1 VAAPGVETEDLAA
14 TPAFRAVVAGLNLA
28 ERLTPKR
35 FPAHDPAA
43 LMRAARVSPPPGA
56 IQGLVEL
63 HDSLAAE
70 SELTMFGRLSVRWDF
85 IRLLKNAELV
95 LSAHRENPALAAPVP
110 APIFILGL
118 PRSGTTF
125 LHALLAEDAGNLVPR
140 NWQTIY
146 PAPRPPDFSP
156 AHHAR
161 ARKVDRQLK
170 LFAGLAPE
178 FPAVHPVTA
187 DSPQECSEI
196 TAHVFQSLRFDTTFR
211 VPAYRSWLDA
221 RGHGEA
227 FAFHKQFLQLL
238 QAGQPGRWVLK
249 CPDHIFSMDAILQ
262 TYPDARFIVV
272 HRDPVRVFGSVAH
285 LTGILR
291 RPFVKNVDPAD
302 IGAQVTERW
311 IEGAE
316 RLVAFDR
323 REDLPG
329 TRKIHIHYHDLVG
342 NPEAMVE
349 RIYGHFGLP
358 ESARAR
364 AAMRAFLAARPRG
377 GYGGQRRYALG
388 KFGINPDSLGPR
400 FAGYLDYFGIV
411 PQAAA

>member
-1 VAAPGVETEDLAA
+1 
-14 TPAFRAVVAGLNLA
+14 
-28 ERLTPKR
+28 
-35 FPAHDPAA
+35 
-43 LMRAARVSPPPGA
+43 MRAAKVSPPAGA

-63 HDSLAAE
+63 HASLAAE
-70 SELTMFGRLSVRWDF
+70 SQLTMFGRLSVRWDF
-85 IRLLKNAELV
+85 IRLLKNAEFLFR
-95 LSAHRENPALAAPVP
+95 AHRENPALASAPVA

-118 PRSGTTF
+118 PRSGTSF
-125 LHALLAEDAGNLVPR
+125 LHALLAEDPNNLVPR

-146 PAPRPPDFSP
+146 PAPRDQDFDP
-156 AHHAR
+156 ARDAR
-161 ARKVDRQLK
+161 ARKVDNQLR
-170 LFAGLAPE
+170 FFSGIAPE
-178 FPAVHPVTA
+178 FPAVHPITA

-211 VPAYRSWLDA
+211 VPAYRNWLDA
-221 RGHGEA
+221 RGHNEA
-227 FAFHKQFLQLL
+227 FAFHKIFLQLL
-238 QAGQPGRWVLK
+238 QQGLEGRWVLK

-311 IEGAE
+311 IDGAE
-316 RLVAFDR
+316 RLVAFDQ
-323 REDLPG
+323 REDVPPG
-329 TRKIHIHYHDLVG
+329 KKIHIHYHDLVG
-342 NPEAMVE
+342 DPQAMVQ
-349 RIYGHFGLP
+349 RIYSHFGL
-358 ESARAR
+358 RASETAQ
-364 AAMRAFLAARPRG
+364 AAMRAFLTAKPRG

-388 KFGINPDSLGPR
+388 KFGINPNALGPR

-411 PQAAA
+411 PQPAE

>member
-1 VAAPGVETEDLAA
+1 M
-14 TPAFRAVVAGLNLA
+14 AGLNLA
-28 ERLTPKR
+28 ERVTPRR
-35 FPAHDPAA
+35 FPAHDPAS
-43 LMRAARVSPPPGA
+43 LMRAAKVSPPAGS
-56 IQGLVEL
+56 IQGLIEL
-63 HDSLAAE
+63 HASLAAE
-70 SELTMFGRLSVRWDF
+70 SQLTMFGRLSVRWDF
-85 IRLLKNAELV
+85 IRLLKNAEAV
-95 LSAHRENPALAAPVP
+95 LRAHQKTPALASTPVA

-125 LHALLAEDAGNLVPR
+125 LHALLAEDPNNLVPR

-146 PAPRPPDFSP
+146 PAPRQPDFIP
-156 AHHAR
+156 AHDAR
-161 ARKVDRQLK
+161 ARKVDNQLK

-178 FPAVHPVTA
+178 FPAVHPITA

-211 VPAYRSWLDA
+211 VPAYRNWLDA
-221 RGHGEA
+221 RGHTEA
-227 FAFHKQFLQLL
+227 FKFHKQFLQLL
-238 QAGQPGRWVLK
+238 QAGLEGRWVLK
-249 CPDHIFSMDAILQ
+249 CPDHIFSMDAILH

-311 IEGAE
+311 IDGAE
-316 RLVAFDR
+316 RLVAFDQR
-323 REDLPG
+323 DDVPAAK
-329 TRKIHIHYHDLVG
+329 KIHIHYHDLVG
-342 NPEAMVE
+342 DPQAMVQ
-349 RIYGHFGLP
+349 RIYSHFGL
-358 ESARAR
+358 RASET
-364 AAMRAFLAARPRG
+364 AQTAMRAFLTAKPRG

-388 KFGINPDSLGPR
+388 KFGINPNALGPR

-411 PQAAA
+411 PQPAE